1 MPLFLPS
8 GMTSGEAKHLVGNCS
23 CMIHEGD
30 MLILHPGVIH
40 GYDKTD
46 NFGIINLTYDYQKLG
61 MPVLDGYELPLF
73 QRMFPSQKIL
83 FTEEEQC
90 RPAAALSKQKL
101 PVFVE
106 LIRSLKQELE
116 DGKQIDSTMT
126 SIVAQT
132 DTELVAPAKKGD
144 TVIKVKDGSK
154 WKVRSWSGFVYN
166 SDPSLS
172 DLPNRNYLA
181 CPLKEMKQEGDAWT
195 LTFSRPLKV
204 DLPAGTKVRQH
215 SGGGYMYTG
224 KYGQLTG
231 DWKTFTGSAKGL
243 LKAGFNYAKF
253 APGTARVSVLMLVNW
268 GNKIATAEIKDISL
282 EIK

>member
-1 MPLFLPS
+1 
-8 GMTSGEAKHLVGNCS
+8 
-23 CMIHEGD
+23 
-30 MLILHPGVIH
+30 
-40 GYDKTD
+40 
-46 NFGIINLTYDYQKLG
+46 
-61 MPVLDGYELPLF
+61 
-73 QRMFPSQKIL
+73 MFPSQKIL

-166 SDPSLS
+166 SDPSL
-172 DLPNRNYLA
+172 D
-181 CPLKEMKQEGDAWT
+181 
-195 LTFSRPLKV
+195 
-204 DLPAGTKVRQH
+204 
-215 SGGGYMYTG
+215 
-224 KYGQLTG
+224 
-231 DWKTFTGSAKGL
+231 
-243 LKAGFNYAKF
+243 
-253 APGTARVSVLMLVNW
+253 RVVN
-268 GNKIATAEIKDISL
+268 S
-282 EIK
+282 